1 MRHWIEKY
9 LKKHYDMSEALEL
22 SLPTPVPTSTVYSW
36 RSGVRG
42 KILLPILFAIPYVC
56 LGVILLYFEERQ
68 FALIQK
74 LFSMEEKLW
83 RKNWDMVYTLAIAG
97 LIGYGTNWLAIKM
110 LFHPRQRRPI
120 WGQGLLP
127 ANREKIV
134 VQFSR
139 AISNHIINEEAI
151 KNVLHEAG
159 VAYRVTQTLK
169 RGTHSLFSD
178 LEFQTELK
186 QTLVS
191 ILRQWIQKPENQKR
205 LLEILDEQLMKA
217 LPGGI
222 AGGLVRSYR
231 QLNEKGYKEV
241 LQKAIAGLPQ
251 AVEEALA
258 QTQIPDTAIENFL
271 EENTEGMEEI
281 LAELLMNL
289 VDKLKIQSVIFRQL
303 SQFDDRKLEELFRQT
318 TSEHLR
324 YIQYMG
330 GFLGMIGGIF
340 IWRPLMTLVAFTV
353 GLSLLALLDVF
364 LFKLYHKRK
373 PLL

>member
-1 MRHWIEKY
+1 MT
-9 LKKHYDMSEALEL
+9 EALEL
-22 SLPTPVPTSTVYSW
+22 SLPTPLPTSTLYSW

-56 LGVILLYFEERQ
+56 LGVILVYFEERQ
-68 FALIQK
+68 FSLLQE
-74 LFSMEEKLW
+74 LFDVEEKLW

-97 LIGYGTNWLAIKM
+97 LIGYGTNRLAVKM

-127 ANREKIV
+127 ANRDRIV
-134 VQFSR
+134 IQFSR

-151 KNVLHEAG
+151 KNVLHEAE
-159 VAYRVTQTLK
+159 VASRAAQALK
-169 RGTHSLFSD
+169 KGTHSLFSD
-178 LEFQTELK
+178 PEFQSELK
-186 QTLVS
+186 HTLVN

-205 LLEILDEQLMKA
+205 LIEILDERLMKA

-231 QLNEKGYKEV
+231 QLNEKGYKDV
-241 LQKAIAGLPQ
+241 LQRAIVGLPE
-251 AVEEALA
+251 AVEEGLA
-258 QTQIPDTAIENFL
+258 QTQIPDTAVEAFI

-281 LAELLMNL
+281 LAELLMSL

-324 YIQYMG
+324 YIEYMG
-330 GFLGMIGGIF
+330 GFLGVIGGIF
-340 IWRPLMTLVAFTV
+340 IWRPLTTLVVFTI
-353 GLSLLALLDVF
+353 GISLLTLVDIL

-373 PLL
+373 QPL